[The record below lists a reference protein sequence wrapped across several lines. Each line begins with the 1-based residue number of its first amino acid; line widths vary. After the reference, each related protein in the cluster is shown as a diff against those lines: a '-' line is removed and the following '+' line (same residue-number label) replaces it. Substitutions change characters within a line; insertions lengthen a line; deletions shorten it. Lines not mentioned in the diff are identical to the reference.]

1 MSHTVELDAPV
12 AAERL
17 FDYLSDPWTRPDW
30 QSSLRTVVDVHGT
43 GEVGTTWRD
52 LTAVGARP
60 AMIVT
65 SAQRPEHWQEAGVWR
80 GLTAHL
86 RLDFTP
92 QGIDRT
98 RLAVTFGVTGAGV
111 LAPSPP
117 CCSDWPGRPSPPTC
131 AAPSGWPPRTEQL
144 GASRIVGGRASE
156 RPILT
161 HAIGSP
167 SGAPRTGAQ
176 PGRHSL
182 REAARLR
189 AERDR
194 QGDGAASG

>member
-92 QGIDRT
+92 RGIDRT

-111 LAPSPP
+111 LAPF
-117 CCSDWPGRPSPPTC
+117 
-131 AAPSGWPPRTEQL
+131 AAVLQRLAGPAIAADLR
-144 GASRIVGGRASE
+144 RAV
-156 RPILT
+156 RL
-161 HAIGSP
+161 A
-167 SGAPRTGAQ
+167 AQ
-176 PGRHSL
+176 Q
-182 REAARLR
+182 A
-189 AERDR
+189 
-194 QGDGAASG
+194 